1 MKRNKS
7 SAEGKIPGMANQAE
21 TTFRREGSEPATPRP
36 IKKVA
41 VLGAGT
47 MGHGIAQLSAQV
59 GHEVVIR
66 DIEDRFLDSGLGKI
80 RWSLGKLVEKNRITK
95 EQADITLG
103 RIKTTTDLKLAV
115 SDADLV
121 VEAAPEDLN
130 LKEEIFRSIDKHAP
144 AGAILASNTS
154 SLPIDE
160 MARATTRPQSVVGMH
175 FFNPPQLM
183 PLVEVIL
190 GTQTADWVA
199 RATDGFARGLG
210 KQTIICRKYVPG
222 FVVNYILGALNRVPM
237 LMFERG
243 EATAEEI
250 DSALKSKAGF
260 PMGIFE
266 LHDYSGID
274 VGYNVQ
280 KFYESRGYPSEASP
294 LKRLV
299 EQGRLGAKTGRGFYE
314 WKDGQR
320 PKISPDAGNRID
332 VTPIIASGVSAA
344 ADLIAQG
351 VASKDDIDKGM
362 KLGLGFP
369 KGILEMGDELGLD
382 RLLDSLNS
390 FNALHGAKDRRPSQ
404 YLEDLVKHNQLGRRT
419 GKGFYDYERGAVGG
433 KFETI
438 LVETDPKTGIAWL
451 TLNRPDRLNTIT
463 STMMK
468 ELSNALDQ
476 LELDGK
482 VRVLVI
488 KGAGQK
494 AFSAGADVSAF
505 QGLSLSGMVAG
516 SRRGHRAYEK
526 VERFPHPVI
535 AAIRGYCFG
544 GGCEL
549 SMACDFRIASASS
562 QIGLPEITLG
572 IIPGWGGTQRMTRLL
587 GVAKAKEL
595 IMFGERLGADEAKR
609 IGLVTRVVP
618 DEAFDRE
625 VEAFASRLASG
636 PPIALEMAKK
646 SVAMAGGLDSG
657 GAGFEFEAQASGIAA
672 QTEDA
677 AEGVSSF
684 LSKKK
689 PEFKGK

>member
-1 MKRNKS
+1 M
-7 SAEGKIPGMANQAE
+7 
-21 TTFRREGSEPATPRP
+21 
-36 IKKVA
+36 
-41 VLGAGT
+41 
-47 MGHGIAQLSAQV
+47 
-59 GHEVVIR
+59 R

-80 RWSLGKLVEKNRITK
+80 RWSLGKMVEKNRITK
-95 EQADITLG
+95 GQADLALG
-103 RIKTTTDLKLAV
+103 RIRTTTDLKSAV
-115 SDADLV
+115 SEADLV
-121 VEAAPEDLN
+121 VEAAPEDLK

-144 AGAILASNTS
+144 AGAILATNTS
-154 SLPIDE
+154 SLPIDA
-160 MARATTRPQSVVGMH
+160 MARATSRPESVVGMH
-175 FFNPPQLM
+175 FFNPPQIM

-199 RATDGFARGLG
+199 QATDEFAKGLG

-222 FVVNYILGALNRVPM
+222 FVVNNILGALNRVPM
-237 LMFERG
+237 VMYERG

-280 KFYESRGYPSEASP
+280 KFYESQGYHSEAAP

-320 PKISPDAGNRID
+320 PKISAEAGKRID
-332 VTPIIASGVSAA
+332 ITPIIASGVSAA
-344 ADLIAQG
+344 ADLIMQG

-382 RLLDSLNS
+382 KLLDSLDS
-390 FNALHGAKDRRPSQ
+390 FNSQHGMADRKPSQ
-404 YLEDLVKHNQLGRRT
+404 LLVDLAKRNQLGRKT
-419 GKGFYDYERGAVGG
+419 GKGFYDYESVQAPG
-433 KFETI
+433 KFET
-438 LVETDPKTGIAWL
+438 LLLETDPKTGVAWL
-451 TLNRPDRLNTIT
+451 TLNRPDKLNTIT
-463 STMMK
+463 STMMR

-476 LELDGK
+476 LEQDGK

-505 QGLSLSGMVAG
+505 RGLSLSGMAAG
-516 SRRGHRAYEK
+516 SRRGHRVYEK
-526 VERFPHPVI
+526 VERFPHPVV

-587 GVAKAKEL
+587 GVAKAKEM
-595 IMFGERLGADEAKR
+595 IMFGERVGAEEAKR
-609 IGLVTRVVP
+609 IGLVTKVVP
-618 DEAFDRE
+618 DDAFDGE

-646 SVAMAGGLDSG
+646 SIAIAGGLDAG
-657 GAGFEFEAQASGIAA
+657 GAGFEFEAQASGIAT

-677 AEGVSSF
+677 VEGVTSF
-684 LSKKK
+684 FSKRK